1 VRHVA
6 IWLALAVLAALAVRV
21 VYVHDKTWEYRLF
34 PSATPPKVG
43 YLDRDYTRGND
54 LTRVEAGLVR
64 SGQTMKVSVQAPA
77 EVEGPIDRGARLGRA
92 VVSVDGQRAASVP
105 LLAGRAV
112 SKASALDR
120 ARSFLGDN
128 ALWLVLA
135 LSAILLAAA
144 FLRRL
149 TR

>member
-64 SGQTMKVSVQAPA
+64 SGQTMGGGIIYAPTGTRTA
-77 EVEGPIDRGARLGRA
+77 TVID
-92 VVSVDGQRAASVP
+92 VVDGHRVVKYGLMGGP
-105 LLAGRAV
+105 
-112 SKASALDR
+112 
-120 ARSFLGDN
+120 
-128 ALWLVLA
+128 
-135 LSAILLAAA
+135 
-144 FLRRL
+144 
-149 TR
+149 